1 MENEQKII
9 KRFTDSERPYPCLF
23 FKLGNTFY
31 RLDPTWRSVG
41 CDAARLRLHTERG
54 SSIPHAHETVVSHLI
69 TEAQCNCNFTRSLQT
84 AWGIWRRTI
93 ANCKISGSK
102 IRLVRKRTCLAIACG
117 PSENV
122 DGVKISTWI
131 HVWRTERGKGFG
143 IVTSLAVTRR
153 KLWVEDGLVPTARQT
168 ESGWKHGFCVF
179 SGGRDRYRVH
189 NRPDLE
195 EGLSC
200 GHTARARGG

>member
-1 MENEQKII
+1 MAFHSKNMIFATRKTR
-9 KRFTDSERPYPCLF
+9 KRSSSVSQILSVLHPCLF
-23 FKLGNTFY
+23 SKLGNTFY
-31 RLDPTWRSVG
+31 RLNPTWRSVG

-69 TEAQCNCNFTRSLQT
+69 TEAECNCNFTRSLQT

-102 IRLVRKRTCLAIACG
+102 TKLVRKRTCLAIACG

-153 KLWVEDGLVPTARQT
+153 KLWVGERACTDG
-168 ESGWKHGFCVF
+168 
-179 SGGRDRYRVH
+179 
-189 NRPDLE
+189 
-195 EGLSC
+195 
-200 GHTARARGG
+200 RAD

>member
-1 MENEQKII
+1 MR
-9 KRFTDSERPYPCLF
+9 KRSSSVSQILSVLHPCLF

-31 RLDPTWRSVG
+31 RLNPTWRSVG

-69 TEAQCNCNFTRSLQT
+69 TEAECNCNFTRSLQT
-84 AWGIWRRTI
+84 AWGIWGRTI

-102 IRLVRKRTCLAIACG
+102 TKLVRKRTCLAIACG

-131 HVWRTERGKGFG
+131 HVWRTERGKGSG

-153 KLWVEDGLVPTARQT
+153 KALGWRPGLCRRPNRLKVGGSMDFAFYQAAAIGT
-168 ESGWKHGFCVF
+168 EFTTGRTWK
-179 SGGRDRYRVH
+179 
-189 NRPDLE
+189 
-195 EGLSC
+195 
-200 GHTARARGG
+200 RG